1 MGPVGV
7 APPHGAVGPGGVVP
21 PHGAVGLV
29 GVVPLTGTG
38 LEGPSRSLVCVCM
51 NLRGHVCTCIHA
63 SSLLFPLGTVPLP
76 FHVVLR
82 GSINLVVRRC
92 LATRLGSVL
101 A

>member
-7 APPHGAVGPGGVVP
+7 APPHGAVGPVGVVP

-51 NLRGHVCTCIHA
+51 HSCFITAVSTGNCSPSIPCGSERVYQSRSPPLPSNKAGLS
-63 SSLLFPLGTVPLP
+63 SSLAHQDSLP
-76 FHVVLR
+76 
-82 GSINLVVRRC
+82 
-92 LATRLGSVL
+92 A
-101 A
+101 